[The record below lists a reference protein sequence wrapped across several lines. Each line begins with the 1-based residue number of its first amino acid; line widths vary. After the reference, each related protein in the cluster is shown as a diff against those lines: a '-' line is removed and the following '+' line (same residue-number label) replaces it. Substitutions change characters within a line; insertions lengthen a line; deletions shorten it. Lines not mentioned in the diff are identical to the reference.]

1 MALFSFSGITSLISK
16 LRREPEANAN
26 VDWNEIEQQLINSDL
41 GPKLSVELVEL
52 LKKNSNAS
60 LEESL
65 IELLGKDRDR
75 DLVKNQNPNPNV
87 ILIVG
92 VNGVGKT
99 TTVGKLAHYLVAAG
113 NKVVI
118 GAADTFRAAA
128 TGQVSTWA
136 INAGATLVSGK
147 DGADP
152 AAIAFDA
159 VAKGFE
165 IGADFVLIDTAGRLH
180 TKAGLMDELSK
191 IRRVIEKRTSV
202 GEVLL
207 VIDGTTG
214 QNGLAQAQI
223 FAQTVGV
230 TGVVV
235 TKLDGSAK
243 GGIAFA
249 IERDFGAPIKFVG
262 TGEAISDLAPFEAA
276 AFVAALISS

>member
-16 LRREPEANAN
+16 LRREPGANAD

-52 LKKNSNAS
+52 LKKNLNAS
-60 LEESL
+60 LEEGL
-65 IELLGKDRDR
+65 LELLGKDRDR
-75 DLVKNQNPNPNV
+75 NLAKNQNPNPNV

-99 TTVGKLAHYLVAAG
+99 TTVGKLAHYLAAAG

-136 INAGATLVSGK
+136 VNAGATLVSGK

-180 TKAGLMDELSK
+180 TKAGLMDELAK

-214 QNGLAQAQI
+214 QNGLSQAQI
-223 FAQTVGV
+223 FAQAVGV

-249 IERDFGAPIKFVG
+249 IERELGAPIKFVG
-262 TGEAISDLAPFEAA
+262 TGEAISDLAPFQAA
-276 AFVAALISS
+276 AFVAALIST

>member
-1 MALFSFSGITSLISK
+1 MALFSGITSLISK
-16 LRREPEANAN
+16 LRREPGVNED
-26 VDWNEIEQQLINSDL
+26 VDWHEIENQLIQSDL

-52 LKKNSNAS
+52 LKRNSKAN
-60 LEESL
+60 LEEGL
-65 IELLGKDRDR
+65 LELLGNERDR
-75 DLVKNQNPNPNV
+75 NLIKNESPNV

-99 TTVGKLAHYLVAAG
+99 TTVGKLAHYLVATG

-191 IRRVIEKRTSV
+191 IRRVIEKRTPV
-202 GEVLL
+202 REVLL
-207 VIDGTTG
+207 IIDGTTG
-214 QNGLAQAQI
+214 QNGLAQAKI
-223 FAQTVGV
+223 FGEAVGV
-230 TGVVV
+230 SGIVV

-249 IERDFGAPIKFVG
+249 IERELGAPIKFVG
-262 TGEAISDLAPFEAA
+262 TGEAISDLQPFEPAA
-276 AFVAALISS
+276 YVSALISS

>member
-1 MALFSFSGITSLISK
+1 MALFSVITSLISK
-16 LRREPEANAN
+16 LREPGVNADL
-26 VDWNEIEQQLINSDL
+26 DWNEIENQLIQSDL

-52 LKKNSNAS
+52 LKKNSKVS
-60 LEESL
+60 LEEGL
-65 IELLGKDRDR
+65 LELLGNERDR
-75 DLVKNQNPNPNV
+75 NLFKNKSPNV

-99 TTVGKLAHYLVAAG
+99 TTVGKLAHYLVTTG

-136 INAGATLVSGK
+136 VNAGATLVSGQ

-191 IRRVIEKRTSV
+191 IRRVIEKRTPV

-214 QNGLAQAQI
+214 QNGLAQAKI
-223 FAQTVGV
+223 FGEAVGLS
-230 TGVVV
+230 GVVV

-249 IERDFGAPIKFVG
+249 IEREVGAPIKFVG
-262 TGEAISDLAPFEAA
+262 TGEAISDLQPFEPAPYIA
-276 AFVAALISS
+276 SLISS

>member
-1 MALFSFSGITSLISK
+1 MALFSFSGVTSLISK
-16 LRREPEANAN
+16 LRREPGTNAD
-26 VDWNEIEQQLINSDL
+26 VDWNEIEQQLIQSDL

-52 LKKNSNAS
+52 LKKNSKVS
-60 LEESL
+60 LEEGL
-65 IELLGKDRDR
+65 LELLGNERDR
-75 DLVKNQNPNPNV
+75 NLVKNQTPNV

-99 TTVGKLAHYLVAAG
+99 TTVGKLAHYLVATG

-136 INAGATLVSGK
+136 ANAGATLVSGK

-165 IGADFVLIDTAGRLH
+165 ISADFVLIDTAGRLH

-191 IRRVIEKRTSV
+191 IRRVVEKRTSV

-223 FAQTVGV
+223 FAQAVGV
-230 TGVVV
+230 SGVVV

-249 IERDFGAPIKFVG
+249 IERELGAPIKFVG
-262 TGEAISDLAPFEAA
+262 TGEGISDLAPFEAA
-276 AFVAALISS
+276 AFVTALIRS

>member
-1 MALFSFSGITSLISK
+1 MALFSGITSLISK
-16 LRREPEANAN
+16 LRREPGVNAD
-26 VDWNEIEQQLINSDL
+26 VDWNEIESQLIQSDL
-41 GPKLSVELVEL
+41 GPKLSSEIVEL
-52 LKKNSNAS
+52 LKKNSKVS
-60 LEESL
+60 LEEGFL
-65 IELLGKDRDR
+65 ELLGNERDR
-75 DLVKNQNPNPNV
+75 NLVRNQSPNV

-99 TTVGKLAHYLVAAG
+99 TTVGKLAHYLVATG

-136 INAGATLVSGK
+136 VNAGATLVSGK

-191 IRRVIEKRTSV
+191 IRRVIEKRTPV

-214 QNGLAQAQI
+214 QNGLAQAKI
-223 FAQTVGV
+223 FGDAVGLS
-230 TGVVV
+230 GVVV
-235 TKLDGSAK
+235 TKVDGSAK

-249 IERDFGAPIKFVG
+249 IERELGAPIKFVG
-262 TGEAISDLAPFEAA
+262 TGEGISDLQPFEPAA
-276 AFVAALISS
+276 YVAALISS

>member
-1 MALFSFSGITSLISK
+1 MALFSGITSLISK
-16 LRREPEANAN
+16 LRREPGVNAD
-26 VDWNEIEQQLINSDL
+26 VDWNEIENQLIQSDL

-52 LKKNSNAS
+52 LQKNSKAT
-60 LEESL
+60 LEEGL
-65 IELLGKDRDR
+65 LELLGNERDR
-75 DLVKNQNPNPNV
+75 NLVKNGSPNV

-99 TTVGKLAHYLVAAG
+99 TTVGKLAHYLVANG

-191 IRRVIEKRTSV
+191 IRRVIEKRTPV

-214 QNGLAQAQI
+214 QNGLAQAKI
-223 FAQTVGV
+223 FGDAVGLS
-230 TGVVV
+230 GVVV

-249 IERDFGAPIKFVG
+249 IERELGAPIKFVG
-262 TGEAISDLAPFEAA
+262 TGEGISDLQPFEPAA
-276 AFVAALISS
+276 YVAALISS

>member
-1 MALFSFSGITSLISK
+1 MALFSFSGVTSLISK
-16 LRREPEANAN
+16 LRREPGVNAD

-41 GPKLSVELVEL
+41 GPRLSVELVEL
-52 LKKNSNAS
+52 LKKNSNTS
-60 LEESL
+60 LEDGL
-65 IELLGKDRDR
+65 LELLGKDRDR
-75 DLVKNQNPNPNV
+75 NLVRSQIPNV

-99 TTVGKLAHYLVAAG
+99 TTVGKLAHYLVATG

-136 INAGATLVSGK
+136 ANAGATLVSGK

-223 FAQTVGV
+223 FAQAVGV

-249 IERDFGAPIKFVG
+249 IERELGAPIKFVG
-262 TGEAISDLAPFEAA
+262 TGEGISDLAPFEAA
-276 AFVAALISS
+276 AFVTALISN

>member
-1 MALFSFSGITSLISK
+1 MALFSGITSLISK
-16 LRREPEANAN
+16 LRREPGVNADL
-26 VDWNEIEQQLINSDL
+26 DWNEIENQLIQSDL

-52 LKKNSNAS
+52 LKKNSKVS
-60 LEESL
+60 LEEGL
-65 IELLGKDRDR
+65 LELLGNGRDR
-75 DLVKNQNPNPNV
+75 NLVRNQSPNV

-99 TTVGKLAHYLVAAG
+99 TTVGKLAHYLVATG

-136 INAGATLVSGK
+136 LNAGATLVSGK

-165 IGADFVLIDTAGRLH
+165 IDADFVLIDTAGRLH

-214 QNGLAQAQI
+214 QNGLAQAKI
-223 FAQTVGV
+223 FGEAVGLS
-230 TGVVV
+230 GVVV
-235 TKLDGSAK
+235 TKMDGSAK

-249 IERDFGAPIKFVG
+249 IERELGAPIKFVG
-262 TGEAISDLAPFEAA
+262 TGEGISDLQPFEAA
-276 AFVAALISS
+276 SYIASLISS

>member
-1 MALFSFSGITSLISK
+1 MALFSGITSLISK
-16 LRREPEANAN
+16 LRREPGVNAD
-26 VDWNEIEQQLINSDL
+26 VDWNEIESQLIQSDL
-41 GPKLSVELVEL
+41 GPKLSSEIVEL
-52 LKKNSNAS
+52 LKKNSKVS
-60 LEESL
+60 LEEGFL
-65 IELLGKDRDR
+65 ELLGNERDR
-75 DLVKNQNPNPNV
+75 NLVRNQSPNV

-99 TTVGKLAHYLVAAG
+99 TTVGKLAHYLVATG

-136 INAGATLVSGK
+136 VNAGATLVSGK

-180 TKAGLMDELSK
+180 TKAGFMDELSK
-191 IRRVIEKRTSV
+191 IRRVIEKRTPI

-214 QNGLAQAQI
+214 QNGLAQAKI
-223 FAQTVGV
+223 FGDAVGLS
-230 TGVVV
+230 GVVV

-249 IERDFGAPIKFVG
+249 IERELGAPIKFVG
-262 TGEAISDLAPFEAA
+262 TGEGISDLQPFEPAA
-276 AFVAALISS
+276 YVAALISS

>member
-1 MALFSFSGITSLISK
+1 MALFSGITSLISK
-16 LRREPEANAN
+16 LRREPGVNAD
-26 VDWNEIEQQLINSDL
+26 VDWNEIESQLIQSDL
-41 GPKLSVELVEL
+41 GPKLSSEIVEL
-52 LKKNSNAS
+52 LKKNSKVS
-60 LEESL
+60 LEEGFL
-65 IELLGKDRDR
+65 ELLGNERDR
-75 DLVKNQNPNPNV
+75 NLVRNQSPNV

-99 TTVGKLAHYLVAAG
+99 TTVGKLAHYLVATG

-136 INAGATLVSGK
+136 VNAGATLVSGK

-191 IRRVIEKRTSV
+191 IRRVIEKRTPV

-214 QNGLAQAQI
+214 QNGLAQAKI
-223 FAQTVGV
+223 FGDAVGLS
-230 TGVVV
+230 GVVL

-249 IERDFGAPIKFVG
+249 IERELGAPIKFVG
-262 TGEAISDLAPFEAA
+262 TGEGISDLQPFEPAA
-276 AFVAALISS
+276 YVAALISS

>member
-1 MALFSFSGITSLISK
+1 MALFSAITSLISK
-16 LRREPEANAN
+16 LREPVVNADL
-26 VDWNEIEQQLINSDL
+26 DWNEIENQLIQSDL

-52 LKKNSNAS
+52 LKKNSKVS
-60 LEESL
+60 LEEGL
-65 IELLGKDRDR
+65 LELLGNERDR
-75 DLVKNQNPNPNV
+75 NLFKNKSPNV

-99 TTVGKLAHYLVAAG
+99 TTVGKLAHYLVTTG

-136 INAGATLVSGK
+136 VNAGATLVSGK

-191 IRRVIEKRTSV
+191 IRRVIEKRTPV

-214 QNGLAQAQI
+214 QNGLAQAKI
-223 FAQTVGV
+223 FGEAVGLS
-230 TGVVV
+230 GVVV

-249 IERDFGAPIKFVG
+249 IEREVGAPIKFVG
-262 TGEAISDLAPFEAA
+262 IGEGISDLQPFEAA
-276 AFVAALISS
+276 PYIASLIRS

>member
-1 MALFSFSGITSLISK
+1 MALFSGITSLISK
-16 LRREPEANAN
+16 LRREPGVNAD
-26 VDWNEIEQQLINSDL
+26 VDWNEIENQLIQSDL

-52 LKKNSNAS
+52 LQKNSKAT
-60 LEESL
+60 LEEGL
-65 IELLGKDRDR
+65 LELLGNERDR
-75 DLVKNQNPNPNV
+75 NLFKNGSPNV

-99 TTVGKLAHYLVAAG
+99 TTVGKLAHYLVANG

-191 IRRVIEKRTSV
+191 IRRVIEKRTPV

-214 QNGLAQAQI
+214 QNGLAQAKI
-223 FAQTVGV
+223 FGDAVGLS
-230 TGVVV
+230 GVVV

-249 IERDFGAPIKFVG
+249 IERELGAPIKFVG
-262 TGEAISDLAPFEAA
+262 TGEGISDLQPFEPAA
-276 AFVAALISS
+276 YVSGLISN

>member
-1 MALFSFSGITSLISK
+1 MALFSGITSLISK
-16 LRREPEANAN
+16 LRREPGVNAD
-26 VDWNEIEQQLINSDL
+26 VDWNEIESQLIQSDL
-41 GPKLSVELVEL
+41 GPKLSSEIVEL
-52 LKKNSNAS
+52 LKKNSKVS
-60 LEESL
+60 LEEGFL
-65 IELLGKDRDR
+65 ELLGNERDR
-75 DLVKNQNPNPNV
+75 NLVRNQSPNV

-99 TTVGKLAHYLVAAG
+99 TTVGKLAHYLVSTG
-113 NKVVI
+113 NKVVV

-136 INAGATLVSGK
+136 ANAGATLVSGK

-191 IRRVIEKRTSV
+191 IRRVIEKRTPV

-214 QNGLAQAQI
+214 QNGLAQAKI
-223 FAQTVGV
+223 FGDAVGLS
-230 TGVVV
+230 GVVV

-249 IERDFGAPIKFVG
+249 IERELGAPIKFVG
-262 TGEAISDLAPFEAA
+262 TGEGISDLQPFEPAA
-276 AFVAALISS
+276 YVAALISS

>member
-1 MALFSFSGITSLISK
+1 MALFSAITSLISK
-16 LRREPEANAN
+16 LREPGVNADL
-26 VDWNEIEQQLINSDL
+26 DWNEIENQLIQSYL

-52 LKKNSNAS
+52 LKKNSKVS
-60 LEESL
+60 LEEGL
-65 IELLGKDRDR
+65 LELLGNERDR
-75 DLVKNQNPNPNV
+75 NLFKNKSPNV
-87 ILIVG
+87 ILIIG

-99 TTVGKLAHYLVAAG
+99 TTVGKLAHYLVTTG

-136 INAGATLVSGK
+136 VNAGATLVSGK

-191 IRRVIEKRTSV
+191 IRRVIEKRTPV

-214 QNGLAQAQI
+214 QNGLAQAKI
-223 FAQTVGV
+223 FGEAVGLS
-230 TGVVV
+230 GVVV

-249 IERDFGAPIKFVG
+249 IEREVGAPIKFVG
-262 TGEAISDLAPFEAA
+262 IGEGISDLQPFEAA
-276 AFVAALISS
+276 PYIASLIRS

>member
-1 MALFSFSGITSLISK
+1 MALFSGITSLISK
-16 LRREPEANAN
+16 LRREPGVNAD
-26 VDWNEIEQQLINSDL
+26 VDWNEIESQLIQSDL
-41 GPKLSVELVEL
+41 GPKLSSEIVEL
-52 LKKNSNAS
+52 LKKNSKVS
-60 LEESL
+60 LEEGFL
-65 IELLGKDRDR
+65 ELLGNERDR
-75 DLVKNQNPNPNV
+75 NLVRNESPNV

-99 TTVGKLAHYLVAAG
+99 TTVGKLAHYLVATG

-136 INAGATLVSGK
+136 VNAGATLVSGK

-191 IRRVIEKRTSV
+191 IRRVIEKRTPV

-214 QNGLAQAQI
+214 QNGLAQAKI
-223 FAQTVGV
+223 FGDAVGLS
-230 TGVVV
+230 GVVV

-249 IERDFGAPIKFVG
+249 IERELGAPIKFVG
-262 TGEAISDLAPFEAA
+262 TGEGISDLQPFEPAA
-276 AFVAALISS
+276 YVAALISS

>member
-1 MALFSFSGITSLISK
+1 MALFSAITSLISK
-16 LRREPEANAN
+16 LREPGVNADL
-26 VDWNEIEQQLINSDL
+26 DWNEIENQLIQSDL

-52 LKKNSNAS
+52 LKKNSKVS
-60 LEESL
+60 LEEGLMEL
-65 IELLGKDRDR
+65 IGKERDR
-75 DLVKNQNPNPNV
+75 NLFKNKSPNV

-99 TTVGKLAHYLVAAG
+99 TTVGKLAHYLVTTG

-136 INAGATLVSGK
+136 VNAGATLVSGK

-191 IRRVIEKRTSV
+191 IRRVIEKRTPV

-214 QNGLAQAQI
+214 QNGLAQAKI
-223 FAQTVGV
+223 FGEAVGLS
-230 TGVVV
+230 GVVV

-249 IERDFGAPIKFVG
+249 IEREVGAPIKFVG
-262 TGEAISDLAPFEAA
+262 IGEGISDLQPFEAA
-276 AFVAALISS
+276 PYIASLIRS

>member
-1 MALFSFSGITSLISK
+1 MALFSGITSLISK
-16 LRREPEANAN
+16 LRREPGANAD
-26 VDWNEIEQQLINSDL
+26 VDWNEIESQLIQSDL
-41 GPKLSVELVEL
+41 GPKLSSEIVEL
-52 LKKNSNAS
+52 LKKNSKVS
-60 LEESL
+60 LEEGFL
-65 IELLGKDRDR
+65 ELLGNERDR
-75 DLVKNQNPNPNV
+75 NLVRNQSPNV

-99 TTVGKLAHYLVAAG
+99 TTVGKLAHYLVATG

-136 INAGATLVSGK
+136 VNAGATLVSGK

-191 IRRVIEKRTSV
+191 IRRVIEKRTPV

-214 QNGLAQAQI
+214 QNGLAQAKI
-223 FAQTVGV
+223 FGEAVGLS
-230 TGVVV
+230 GVVV

-249 IERDFGAPIKFVG
+249 IERELGAPIKFVG
-262 TGEAISDLAPFEAA
+262 TGEGISDLQPFEPAA
-276 AFVAALISS
+276 YVSALISN

>member
-1 MALFSFSGITSLISK
+1 MALFSFSGVTSLISK
-16 LRREPEANAN
+16 LRREPGVNAD

-60 LEESL
+60 LEDGL
-65 IELLGKDRDR
+65 LELLGNDRDR
-75 DLVKNQNPNPNV
+75 NLVRNQTPNV

-99 TTVGKLAHYLVAAG
+99 TTVGKLAHYLVATG

-136 INAGATLVSGK
+136 VNAGATLVSGK

-249 IERDFGAPIKFVG
+249 IERELGAPIKFVG
-262 TGEAISDLAPFEAA
+262 TGEGISDLEPFEAA

>member
-1 MALFSFSGITSLISK
+1 MALFSGITSLISK
-16 LRREPEANAN
+16 LRREPGVNED
-26 VDWNEIEQQLINSDL
+26 VDWHEIENQLIQSDL

-52 LKKNSNAS
+52 LKKNSKAN
-60 LEESL
+60 LEEGL
-65 IELLGKDRDR
+65 LELLGNERDR
-75 DLVKNQNPNPNV
+75 NLIKNGSPNV

-99 TTVGKLAHYLVAAG
+99 TTVGKLAHYLVSTG

-191 IRRVIEKRTSV
+191 IRRVIEKRTPV

-207 VIDGTTG
+207 IIDGTTG
-214 QNGLAQAQI
+214 QNGLAQAKI
-223 FAQTVGV
+223 FGEAVGV
-230 TGVVV
+230 SGIVV

-249 IERDFGAPIKFVG
+249 IERELGAPIKFVG
-262 TGEAISDLAPFEAA
+262 TGEAISDLQPFEAA
-276 AFVAALISS
+276 AYVSALISS

>member
-1 MALFSFSGITSLISK
+1 MALFSGITSLISK
-16 LRREPEANAN
+16 LRREPGVNAD
-26 VDWNEIEQQLINSDL
+26 VDWNEIESQLIQSDL
-41 GPKLSVELVEL
+41 GPKLSSEIVEL
-52 LKKNSNAS
+52 LKKNSKVS
-60 LEESL
+60 LEEGFL
-65 IELLGKDRDR
+65 ELLGNERDR
-75 DLVKNQNPNPNV
+75 NLVRNQSPNV

-99 TTVGKLAHYLVAAG
+99 TTVGKLAHYLVATG

-136 INAGATLVSGK
+136 VNAGATLVSGE

-191 IRRVIEKRTSV
+191 IRRVIEKRTPV

-214 QNGLAQAQI
+214 QNGLAQAKI
-223 FAQTVGV
+223 FGDAVGLS
-230 TGVVV
+230 GVVV

-249 IERDFGAPIKFVG
+249 IERELGAPIKFVG
-262 TGEAISDLAPFEAA
+262 TGEGISDLQPFEPAA
-276 AFVAALISS
+276 YVAALISS

>member
-1 MALFSFSGITSLISK
+1 MALFSFSGVTSLISK
-16 LRREPEANAN
+16 LRREPGTNAD
-26 VDWNEIEQQLINSDL
+26 VDWNEIEQQLIQSDL

-52 LKKNSNAS
+52 LKKNSKVS
-60 LEESL
+60 LEEGL
-65 IELLGKDRDR
+65 LELLGNERDR
-75 DLVKNQNPNPNV
+75 NLVKNQTPNV

-99 TTVGKLAHYLVAAG
+99 TTVGKLAHYLVATG

-136 INAGATLVSGK
+136 TNAGATLVSGK

-180 TKAGLMDELSK
+180 TKTGLMDELSK

-223 FAQTVGV
+223 FAQAVGV
-230 TGVVV
+230 SGVVV

-249 IERDFGAPIKFVG
+249 IERELGAPIKFVG
-262 TGEAISDLAPFEAA
+262 TGEGISDLAPFEAA
-276 AFVAALISS
+276 AFVTALIRS

>member
-1 MALFSFSGITSLISK
+1 M
-16 LRREPEANAN
+16 RREPGVNAD
-26 VDWNEIEQQLINSDL
+26 VDWNEIENQLIQSDL

-52 LKKNSNAS
+52 LQKNSKAT
-60 LEESL
+60 LEEGL
-65 IELLGKDRDR
+65 LELLGNERDR
-75 DLVKNQNPNPNV
+75 NLVKNGSPNV

-99 TTVGKLAHYLVAAG
+99 TTVGKLAHYLVANG

-191 IRRVIEKRTSV
+191 IRRVIEKRTPV

-214 QNGLAQAQI
+214 QNGLAQAKI
-223 FAQTVGV
+223 FGDAVGLS
-230 TGVVV
+230 GVVV

-249 IERDFGAPIKFVG
+249 IERELGAPIKFVG
-262 TGEAISDLAPFEAA
+262 TGEGISDLKPFEPAA
-276 AFVAALISS
+276 YVSALISN

>member
-1 MALFSFSGITSLISK
+1 MALFSFSGVTSLISK
-16 LRREPEANAN
+16 LRREPGVNAD

-52 LKKNSNAS
+52 LRKNSNAS
-60 LEESL
+60 LEDGL
-65 IELLGKDRDR
+65 LELLGNDRDR
-75 DLVKNQNPNPNV
+75 NLVRNQTPNV

-99 TTVGKLAHYLVAAG
+99 TTVGKLAHYLVATG

-136 INAGATLVSGK
+136 VNAGATLVSGK

-249 IERDFGAPIKFVG
+249 IERELGAPIKFVG
-262 TGEAISDLAPFEAA
+262 TGEGISDLEPFEAA

>member
-1 MALFSFSGITSLISK
+1 MTLFSFSGVTSLISK
-16 LRREPEANAN
+16 LRREPGINAD
-26 VDWNEIEQQLINSDL
+26 VDWNEIKQQLIQSDL

-52 LKKNSNAS
+52 LKKNSKVS
-60 LEESL
+60 LEEGL
-65 IELLGKDRDR
+65 LELLGNERNR
-75 DLVKNQNPNPNV
+75 NLVKNESPNV

-99 TTVGKLAHYLVAAG
+99 TTVGKLAHYLVTTG

-136 INAGATLVSGK
+136 VNAGATLVSGK

-191 IRRVIEKRTSV
+191 IRRVIEKRTPV

-214 QNGLAQAQI
+214 QNGLTQAKV
-223 FAQTVGV
+223 FAEAVGV
-230 TGVVV
+230 SGVVV

-249 IERDFGAPIKFVG
+249 IEREVGAPIKFVG
-262 TGEAISDLAPFEAA
+262 TGEAISDLQPFEAA
-276 AFVAALISS
+276 PYIASLIRS

>member
-1 MALFSFSGITSLISK
+1 MALFSGITSLISK
-16 LRREPEANAN
+16 LRREPGANAD
-26 VDWNEIEQQLINSDL
+26 VDWNEIESQLIQSDL
-41 GPKLSVELVEL
+41 GPKLSSEIVEL
-52 LKKNSNAS
+52 LKKNSKVS
-60 LEESL
+60 LEEGFL
-65 IELLGKDRDR
+65 ELLGNERDR
-75 DLVKNQNPNPNV
+75 NLVRNQSPNV

-99 TTVGKLAHYLVAAG
+99 TTVGKLAHYLVATG

-136 INAGATLVSGK
+136 ANAGATLVSGK

-191 IRRVIEKRTSV
+191 IRRVIEKRTAV

-214 QNGLAQAQI
+214 QNGLAQAKI
-223 FAQTVGV
+223 FGEAVGLS
-230 TGVVV
+230 GVVV
-235 TKLDGSAK
+235 TKMDGSAK

-249 IERDFGAPIKFVG
+249 IERELGAPIKFVG
-262 TGEAISDLAPFEAA
+262 TGEGISDLKPFEPAA
-276 AFVAALISS
+276 YVSALISN

>member
-1 MALFSFSGITSLISK
+1 MALFSFSGVTSLISK
-16 LRREPEANAN
+16 LRREPGVNAD
-26 VDWNEIEQQLINSDL
+26 VDWNDIEQQLINSDL
-41 GPKLSVELVEL
+41 GPKLSVELVEV
-52 LKKNSNAS
+52 LKKNSNTS
-60 LEESL
+60 LEDGL
-65 IELLGKDRDR
+65 LELLGKDRDR
-75 DLVKNQNPNPNV
+75 NLVRNQTPNV

-99 TTVGKLAHYLVAAG
+99 TTVGKLAHYLVATG

-136 INAGATLVSGK
+136 ANAGATLVSGK

-180 TKAGLMDELSK
+180 TKAGLMDELAK

-214 QNGLAQAQI
+214 QNGLAQAQV
-223 FAQTVGV
+223 FAQAVGV

-249 IERDFGAPIKFVG
+249 IERELGAPIKFVG
-262 TGEAISDLAPFEAA
+262 TGEGISDLAPFEAA
-276 AFVAALISS
+276 AFVTALISS

>member
-1 MALFSFSGITSLISK
+1 MALFSGITSLISK
-16 LRREPEANAN
+16 LRREPGVNAD
-26 VDWNEIEQQLINSDL
+26 VDWNEIENQLIQSDL
-41 GPKLSVELVEL
+41 GPKLSVELVDL
-52 LKKNSNAS
+52 LKKNSKAT
-60 LEESL
+60 LEEGL
-65 IELLGKDRDR
+65 LELLGNERDR
-75 DLVKNQNPNPNV
+75 NLVRNEIPNV

-99 TTVGKLAHYLVAAG
+99 TTVGKLAHYLVATG
-113 NKVVI
+113 SKVVI

-136 INAGATLVSGK
+136 VNAGATLVSGK

-191 IRRVIEKRTSV
+191 IRRVIEKRTPV

-214 QNGLAQAQI
+214 QNGLAQAKI
-223 FAQTVGV
+223 FGDAVGLS
-230 TGVVV
+230 GVVV

-249 IERDFGAPIKFVG
+249 IERELGAPIKFVG
-262 TGEAISDLAPFEAA
+262 TGEGISDLQPFEPAA
-276 AFVAALISS
+276 YVSGLISN

>member
-1 MALFSFSGITSLISK
+1 MALFSGITSLISK
-16 LRREPEANAN
+16 LRREPGVNAD
-26 VDWNEIEQQLINSDL
+26 VDWNEIESQLIQSDL
-41 GPKLSVELVEL
+41 GPKLSSEIVEL
-52 LKKNSNAS
+52 LKKNSKVS
-60 LEESL
+60 LEEGFL
-65 IELLGKDRDR
+65 ELLGNERDR
-75 DLVKNQNPNPNV
+75 NLVRNQNPNV

-99 TTVGKLAHYLVAAG
+99 TTVGKLAHYLVATG

-136 INAGATLVSGK
+136 VNAGATLVSGK

-159 VAKGFE
+159 VSKGFE

-191 IRRVIEKRTSV
+191 IRRVIEKRTPV

-214 QNGLAQAQI
+214 QNGLAQAKI
-223 FAQTVGV
+223 FGDAVGLS
-230 TGVVV
+230 GVVV

-249 IERDFGAPIKFVG
+249 IERELGAPIKFVG
-262 TGEAISDLAPFEAA
+262 TGEGISDLQPFEPAA
-276 AFVAALISS
+276 YVSGLISN

>member
-1 MALFSFSGITSLISK
+1 MALFSGITSLISK
-16 LRREPEANAN
+16 LRREPGVNAD
-26 VDWNEIEQQLINSDL
+26 VDWNEIESQLIQSDL
-41 GPKLSVELVEL
+41 GPKLSSEIVEL
-52 LKKNSNAS
+52 LKKNSKVS
-60 LEESL
+60 LEEGFL
-65 IELLGKDRDR
+65 ELLGNERDR
-75 DLVKNQNPNPNV
+75 NLVRNQSPNV

-99 TTVGKLAHYLVAAG
+99 TTVGKLAHYLVSTG
-113 NKVVI
+113 NKVVV

-136 INAGATLVSGK
+136 ANAGATLVSGK

-191 IRRVIEKRTSV
+191 IRRVIEKRTPV

-214 QNGLAQAQI
+214 QNGLAQAKI
-223 FAQTVGV
+223 FGDAVGLS
-230 TGVVV
+230 GVVV

-249 IERDFGAPIKFVG
+249 IERELGAPIKFVG
-262 TGEAISDLAPFEAA
+262 TGEGISDLQPFEAA
-276 AFVAALISS
+276 AYVSALISS

>member
-1 MALFSFSGITSLISK
+1 MALFSGITSLISK
-16 LRREPEANAN
+16 LRREPGVNED
-26 VDWNEIEQQLINSDL
+26 VDWHEIENQLIQSDL

-52 LKKNSNAS
+52 LKKNSKAN
-60 LEESL
+60 LEEGL
-65 IELLGKDRDR
+65 LELLGNERDR
-75 DLVKNQNPNPNV
+75 NLIKNESPNV

-99 TTVGKLAHYLVAAG
+99 TTVGKLAHYLVATG

-191 IRRVIEKRTSV
+191 IRRVIEKRTPV
-202 GEVLL
+202 REVLL
-207 VIDGTTG
+207 IIDGTTG
-214 QNGLAQAQI
+214 QNGLAQAKI
-223 FAQTVGV
+223 FGEAVGV
-230 TGVVV
+230 SGIVV

-249 IERDFGAPIKFVG
+249 IERELGAPIKFVG
-262 TGEAISDLAPFEAA
+262 TGEAISDLQPFEPAA
-276 AFVAALISS
+276 YVSALISS

>member
-1 MALFSFSGITSLISK
+1 MALFSGITSLISK
-16 LRREPEANAN
+16 LRREPGANAD
-26 VDWNEIEQQLINSDL
+26 VDWNEIESQLIQSDL
-41 GPKLSVELVEL
+41 GPKLSSEIVEL
-52 LKKNSNAS
+52 LKKNSKVS
-60 LEESL
+60 LEEGFL
-65 IELLGKDRDR
+65 ELLGNERDR
-75 DLVKNQNPNPNV
+75 NLVRNQSPNV

-99 TTVGKLAHYLVAAG
+99 TTVGKLAHYLVATG

-136 INAGATLVSGK
+136 VNAGATLVSGK

-191 IRRVIEKRTSV
+191 IRRVIEKRTAV

-214 QNGLAQAQI
+214 QNGLAQAKI
-223 FAQTVGV
+223 FGDAVGLS
-230 TGVVV
+230 GVVV

-249 IERDFGAPIKFVG
+249 IERELGAPIKFVG
-262 TGEAISDLAPFEAA
+262 TGEGISDLQPFEPAA
-276 AFVAALISS
+276 YVAALISS

>member
-1 MALFSFSGITSLISK
+1 MALFSGITSLISK
-16 LRREPEANAN
+16 LRREPGVNADA
-26 VDWNEIEQQLINSDL
+26 DWNEIENQLIQSDL
-41 GPKLSVELVEL
+41 GPKLSSEIVEL
-52 LKKNSNAS
+52 LKKNSKVS
-60 LEESL
+60 LEEGFL
-65 IELLGKDRDR
+65 ELLGNEIDRN
-75 DLVKNQNPNPNV
+75 LVRNQSPNV

-99 TTVGKLAHYLVAAG
+99 TTVGKLAHYLVATG

-128 TGQVSTWA
+128 TDQVSTWA
-136 INAGATLVSGK
+136 LNAGATIVSGK

-165 IGADFVLIDTAGRLH
+165 IGANFVLIDTAGRLH

-191 IRRVIEKRTSV
+191 IRRVIEKRTPV

-214 QNGLAQAQI
+214 QNGLAQAKI
-223 FAQTVGV
+223 FGEAVGLS
-230 TGVVV
+230 GVVV

-249 IERDFGAPIKFVG
+249 IEREVGAPIKFVG
-262 TGEAISDLAPFEAA
+262 TGEAISDLQPFEAA
-276 AFVAALISS
+276 PYIASLISS

>member
-1 MALFSFSGITSLISK
+1 MALFSGITSLISK
-16 LRREPEANAN
+16 LRREPGVNAD
-26 VDWNEIEQQLINSDL
+26 VDWNEIESQLIQSDL
-41 GPKLSVELVEL
+41 GPKLSSEIVEL
-52 LKKNSNAS
+52 LKKNSKVS
-60 LEESL
+60 LEEGFL
-65 IELLGKDRDR
+65 ELLGNERDR
-75 DLVKNQNPNPNV
+75 NLVRNQNPNV

-99 TTVGKLAHYLVAAG
+99 TTVGKLAHYLVATG
-113 NKVVI
+113 SKVVI

-136 INAGATLVSGK
+136 VNAGATLVSGK

-191 IRRVIEKRTSV
+191 IRRVIEKRTPV

-214 QNGLAQAQI
+214 QNGLAQAKI
-223 FAQTVGV
+223 FGDAVGLS
-230 TGVVV
+230 GVVV

-249 IERDFGAPIKFVG
+249 IERELGSPIKFVG
-262 TGEAISDLAPFEAA
+262 TGEGISDLQPFEPAA
-276 AFVAALISS
+276 YVSGLISN

>member
-1 MALFSFSGITSLISK
+1 MALFSGITSLISK
-16 LRREPEANAN
+16 LRREPGVNAD
-26 VDWNEIEQQLINSDL
+26 VDWNEIENQLIQSDL

-52 LKKNSNAS
+52 LQKNSKAT
-60 LEESL
+60 LEEGL
-65 IELLGKDRDR
+65 LELLGNERDR
-75 DLVKNQNPNPNV
+75 NLVKNGSPNV

-99 TTVGKLAHYLVAAG
+99 TTVGKLAHYLVANG

-136 INAGATLVSGK
+136 VNAGATLVSGK

-191 IRRVIEKRTSV
+191 IRRVIEKRTPV

-214 QNGLAQAQI
+214 QNGLTQAKV
-223 FAQTVGV
+223 FAEAVGV
-230 TGVVV
+230 SGVVV

-249 IERDFGAPIKFVG
+249 IEREVGAPIKFVG
-262 TGEAISDLAPFEAA
+262 TGEGISDLQPFEAA
-276 AFVAALISS
+276 PYIASLIRS

>member
-16 LRREPEANAN
+16 LRREPGANAD

-41 GPKLSVELVEL
+41 GPKLSVELIEL

-60 LEESL
+60 LEEGL
-65 IELLGKDRDR
+65 LELLGKDRDR
-75 DLVKNQNPNPNV
+75 NLAKNQNPNV

-99 TTVGKLAHYLVAAG
+99 TTVGKLAHYLVVAG

-136 INAGATLVSGK
+136 VNAGATLVSGK

-191 IRRVIEKRTSV
+191 IRRVIEKRTLV

-214 QNGLAQAQI
+214 QNGLAQAQV
-223 FAQTVGV
+223 FAQAIGV
-230 TGVVV
+230 SGVVV

-249 IERDFGAPIKFVG
+249 IERELGAPIKFVG
-262 TGEAISDLAPFEAA
+262 TGEGISDLAPFEAA

>member
-1 MALFSFSGITSLISK
+1 MALFSGITSLISK
-16 LRREPEANAN
+16 LRREPGANAD
-26 VDWNEIEQQLINSDL
+26 VDWNEIENQLIQSDL

-52 LKKNSNAS
+52 LKKNSNTS
-60 LEESL
+60 LEEGL
-65 IELLGKDRDR
+65 LELLGNDRDR
-75 DLVKNQNPNPNV
+75 NLVKNESPNI

-99 TTVGKLAHYLVAAG
+99 TTVGKLAHYLVATG

-136 INAGATLVSGK
+136 TNAGATLVSGK

-180 TKAGLMDELSK
+180 TKAGLMDELAK

-223 FAQTVGV
+223 FGQAVGV
-230 TGVVV
+230 SGVVV

-249 IERDFGAPIKFVG
+249 IERELGAPIKFVG
-262 TGEAISDLAPFEAA
+262 TGEAISDLQPFEAA
-276 AFVAALISS
+276 AYVSALIST

>member
-1 MALFSFSGITSLISK
+1 MALFSGITSLISK
-16 LRREPEANAN
+16 LRREPGVNAD
-26 VDWNEIEQQLINSDL
+26 VDWNEIENQLIKSDL

-52 LKKNSNAS
+52 LKKNSKTS
-60 LEESL
+60 LEEGL
-65 IELLGKDRDR
+65 LELLGKDGDR
-75 DLVKNQNPNPNV
+75 NLVRIQSPNV

-99 TTVGKLAHYLVAAG
+99 TTVGKLAHYLVSTG

-136 INAGATLVSGK
+136 VNAGATLVSGK

-214 QNGLAQAQI
+214 QNGVAQAQI
-223 FAQTVGV
+223 FAQAVGV
-230 TGVVV
+230 SGVVV

-249 IERDFGAPIKFVG
+249 IERELGAPIKFVG
-262 TGEAISDLAPFEAA
+262 TGEAISDLAPFNPA
-276 AFVAALISS
+276 AFVAALLSA

>member
-1 MALFSFSGITSLISK
+1 MALFSGITSLISK
-16 LRREPEANAN
+16 LRREPGVNAD
-26 VDWNEIEQQLINSDL
+26 VDWYEIESQLIQSDL
-41 GPKLSVELVEL
+41 GPKLSSEIVEL
-52 LKKNSNAS
+52 LKKNSKVS
-60 LEESL
+60 LEEGFL
-65 IELLGKDRDR
+65 ELLGKERDR
-75 DLVKNQNPNPNV
+75 NLIRNQSPNV

-99 TTVGKLAHYLVAAG
+99 TTVGKLAHYLVATG

-136 INAGATLVSGK
+136 VNAGATLVSGK

-191 IRRVIEKRTSV
+191 IRRVIEKRTPV

-214 QNGLAQAQI
+214 QNGLAQAKI
-223 FAQTVGV
+223 FGEAVGLS
-230 TGVVV
+230 GVVV
-235 TKLDGSAK
+235 TKMDGSAK

-249 IERDFGAPIKFVG
+249 IERELGAPIKFVG
-262 TGEAISDLAPFEAA
+262 TGEGISDLKPFEPAA
-276 AFVAALISS
+276 YVSALISN

>member
-1 MALFSFSGITSLISK
+1 MALFSFSGVTSLISK
-16 LRREPEANAN
+16 LRREPGVNAD

-52 LKKNSNAS
+52 LKKNLNAS
-60 LEESL
+60 LEDGL
-65 IELLGKDRDR
+65 LELLGKDRDR
-75 DLVKNQNPNPNV
+75 NLVRNQTPNV

-99 TTVGKLAHYLVAAG
+99 TTVGKLAHYLVATG

-136 INAGATLVSGK
+136 VNAGATLVSGK

-191 IRRVIEKRTSV
+191 IRRVIEKRTLV

-214 QNGLAQAQI
+214 QNGLAQAQV
-223 FAQTVGV
+223 FAQAIGV
-230 TGVVV
+230 SGVVV

-243 GGIAFA
+243 GGIAFV
-249 IERDFGAPIKFVG
+249 IERELGAPIKFVG
-262 TGEAISDLAPFEAA
+262 TGEGISDLAPFEAA

>member
-16 LRREPEANAN
+16 LRREPGANAD

-60 LEESL
+60 LEEGL
-65 IELLGKDRDR
+65 LELLGKDRDR
-75 DLVKNQNPNPNV
+75 NLAKNQNPNV

-99 TTVGKLAHYLVAAG
+99 TTVGKLAHYLVATG

-136 INAGATLVSGK
+136 VNAGATLVSGK

-191 IRRVIEKRTSV
+191 IRRVIEKRTLV

-214 QNGLAQAQI
+214 QNGLTQAQI
-223 FAQTVGV
+223 FAQAVGV
-230 TGVVV
+230 TGIVV

-249 IERDFGAPIKFVG
+249 IERELGAPIKFVG
-262 TGEAISDLAPFEAA
+262 TGEAISDLAPFQAA
-276 AFVAALISS
+276 AFVTALISS